1 MTGFDDVSG
10 KGPSDQDDRVGPGLI
25 QGLATG
31 VVTDNRDPEGL
42 ARVRVRLP
50 WQDGGEACFWART
63 AMPMAG
69 KDRGTYFLPEIGDE
83 VLLGF
88 EQGDPAHPYVLG
100 MLWNGRQRP
109 PEANQDGK
117 NNTRLIRTR
126 SGHELRFVDDEAAPL
141 AELKL
146 GDGRKLTLDQEGIE
160 VSDGK
165 GNRIVIETGSST
177 ITIESAASLKLKSQK
192 ISIEAGAS
200 MEIKSAGTLTVKG
213 SLVQIN

>member
-1 MTGFDDVSG
+1 MTSFDDVSG
-10 KGPSDQDDRVGPGLI
+10 KGPFDQDDRDGPSLI

-31 VVTDNRDPEGL
+31 IVTDNGDPEGL

-50 WQDGGEACFWART
+50 WQDGGETCSWART

-117 NNTRLIRTR
+117 NDTRLIRTR

-141 AELKL
+141 VELKL
-146 GDGRKLTLDQEGIE
+146 DDGRKLTLDQEGIE
-160 VSDGK
+160 VTDGK

-200 MEIKSAGTLTVKG
+200 MELKSAGTLTVKG